1 MASFVKQKEALRA
14 AAFAYVAGAHSVTEE
29 VERMQSLSEKSSIP
43 EVQEDRH
50 AMLEADYTRFFS
62 SVQAINM
69 FVDVLDEEDLF
80 PFGSEWPRE
89 ALLEVVFKII
99 PPKLSFIVEEES
111 DFRLRFRSGFKKIVA
126 DFAASLESS
135 RREASTL
142 DHWLVLL
149 LNTGF
154 HAGATVA
161 ARSAENSKLYYDAIQ
176 QLDEEVEPWG
186 RYPQLVNLLERQLRV
201 ETRRRTGLVTDLD
214 Y

>member
-14 AAFAYVAGAHSVTEE
+14 AAFAYIAGAHSVTEE
-29 VERMQSLSEKSSIP
+29 VERMQSLALKSMSP

-50 AMLEADYTRFFS
+50 AMLEADYTRLFS
-62 SVQAINM
+62 SVQAIGM
-69 FVDVLDEEDLF
+69 YVDVLDEEDLF

-89 ALLEVVFKII
+89 ALLEVIFKII
-99 PPKLSFIVEEES
+99 PPKLSFITEEES
-111 DFRLRFRSGFKKIVA
+111 DFRLRFKSGFKKIVA
-126 DFAASLESS
+126 DFASSLESS
-135 RREASTL
+135 RRDAGTL

-161 ARSAENSKLYYDAIQ
+161 ARNAEDSKVYYQAIQ

-186 RYPQLVNLLERQLRV
+186 RYPQLVSLLERQLRV